1 MFLHTLA
8 KTSDTISNA
17 TTSTF
22 ISCFLMF
29 KKYILREKNKKT
41 LVDGLQI
48 RVLVFIAVLVYTL
61 WMKDKSF
68 GTEIQKSFSNKSCV
82 KVIEINTSA
91 DQGKGTPVNFKFLKF
106 TK

>member
-29 KKYILREKNKKT
+29 KKYILREKKQKNFSWWFADT
-41 LVDGLQI
+41 GTCLHSGSGLYI
-48 RVLVFIAVLVYTL
+48 MNER
-61 WMKDKSF
+61 
-68 GTEIQKSFSNKSCV
+68 
-82 KVIEINTSA
+82 
-91 DQGKGTPVNFKFLKF
+91 
-106 TK
+106 

>member
-41 LVDGLQI
+41 
-48 RVLVFIAVLVYTL
+48 
-61 WMKDKSF
+61 
-68 GTEIQKSFSNKSCV
+68 
-82 KVIEINTSA
+82 
-91 DQGKGTPVNFKFLKF
+91 
-106 TK
+106 